1 MKKLSNK
8 IALGLIIGM
17 ILILIGNSVMLYM
30 SSKQSVELAIRNFS
44 IDIAANIAEQIDGN
58 TYSEFLENP
67 VEGNLYWELRAALDD
82 FREKTGA
89 LYVYTMKVE
98 NDLEYVLIDGQPE
111 GSDDA
116 SDIMEV
122 ATGDVEEV
130 LPVLAGGTSSS
141 EVIVDEEYGNYLSA
155 FAPIVKDGE
164 VIGILGVD
172 IDASNVGAI
181 TDVVIKSEFKK
192 SITMNLLMIV
202 IIIVLLTLFIRTR
215 LKPLEKI
222 SLAANVMAD
231 GNLKEAKA
239 IASSIQTKGQDEIQT
254 VAESF
259 QKMTD
264 KNIDMIAEITA
275 LMNELTS
282 MSQTMQQNMGIMNS
296 SNAQI
301 SSVVK
306 EVKNATDTQ
315 LSLSEDTFEAIDS
328 AAKDMQGIAESSSLV
343 NDHTVVAMNQVQ
355 IGSNEM
361 SNLVGQIE
369 IIHDSVL
376 QSEQV
381 IQQLGSQITEI
392 NKMADLISGV
402 ADQTNLLALN
412 AAIEAARAGEHGKG
426 FAVVSQEV
434 RKLAEESNQSS
445 QLIRMKLVT
454 FKSVLE
460 EAIEQMQDSTK
471 QVDLGTKTVVKLG
484 SVFDQIVSSVE
495 AVTVNMQDISNTTD
509 EQSAHSEEVSASFSE
524 FVDLSKGTATLSS
537 EAQAQIEVQEE
548 IVIQVVTISQELNRI
563 SQRLQQTI
571 EKFEI

>member
-1 MKKLSNK
+1 M
-8 IALGLIIGM
+8 
-17 ILILIGNSVMLYM
+17 
-30 SSKQSVELAIRNFS
+30 
-44 IDIAANIAEQIDGN
+44 
-58 TYSEFLENP
+58 
-67 VEGNLYWELRAALDD
+67 
-82 FREKTGA
+82 
-89 LYVYTMKVE
+89 
-98 NDLEYVLIDGQPE
+98 
-111 GSDDA
+111 
-116 SDIMEV
+116 
-122 ATGDVEEV
+122 
-130 LPVLAGGTSSS
+130 
-141 EVIVDEEYGNYLSA
+141 
-155 FAPIVKDGE
+155 
-164 VIGILGVD
+164 
-172 IDASNVGAI
+172 
-181 TDVVIKSEFKK
+181 
-192 SITMNLLMIV
+192 
-202 IIIVLLTLFIRTR
+202 
-215 LKPLEKI
+215 
-222 SLAANVMAD
+222 
-231 GNLKEAKA
+231 
-239 IASSIQTKGQDEIQT
+239 
-254 VAESF
+254 
-259 QKMTD
+259 
-264 KNIDMIAEITA
+264 
-275 LMNELTS
+275 
-282 MSQTMQQNMGIMNS
+282 
-296 SNAQI
+296 
-301 SSVVK
+301 
-306 EVKNATDTQ
+306 KNATDTQ

-471 QVDLGTKTVVKLG
+471 QVDLGTQTVVKLG
-484 SVFDQIVSSVE
+484 SVFNEIVASVE
-495 AVTVNMQDISNTTD
+495 AVTVNMKDISNTTD

-524 FVDLSKGTATLSS
+524 FVQLSKGTATLSF